1 MPSELTGS
9 ALDAFLDI
17 QGIKGESTDSAHR
30 DQIEVLWFSWGV
42 AQHRAEVEGSGR
54 AADFADLVVAKV
66 VDASS
71 PDLYRYCA
79 LGKRIPKATLDL
91 CTAAGEKRSI
101 LEIKLEG
108 VLVSR
113 VELSEK
119 VDLSGPPRPVETVHL
134 RYDTITWTYHRLDH
148 TGREKGTV
156 SRGWDL
162 KRNAPK

>member
-17 QGIKGESTDSAHR
+17 QGIKGESSDASHR
-30 DQIEVLWFSWGV
+30 DQIGLLSFSWSV
-42 AQHRAEVEGSGR
+42 AQRRSETEGSGR
-54 AADFADLVVAKV
+54 APDFAELVVEKV
-66 VDASS
+66 VDVSS

-91 CTAAGEKRSI
+91 CATAGEKRSI
-101 LEIKLEG
+101 LSIELEG
-108 VLVSR
+108 VMVSR
-113 VELSEK
+113 VELSGK
-119 VDLSGPPRPVETVHL
+119 VDLSGPPRPIETVHL
-134 RYDTITWTYHRLDH
+134 RYDTIAWTYHRLDH